1 MTGYERI
8 RDRIAWKAH
17 QIQEHTYLTEE
28 EKGELRAYADALEI
42 IHQEEKEIPK
52 YFRETLW
59 LGILEGA
66 GAALGIAAILAVIW
80 IMFGSALWAQW

>member
-8 RDRIAWKAH
+8 RGRIAWKAH
-17 QIQEHTYLTEE
+17 PIQEYAYLTEE

-42 IHQEEKEIPK
+42 IHQEEEKNPK
-52 YFRETLW
+52 YFRESFL

-66 GAALGIAAILAVIW
+66 GAILGIAAMLAVIW
-80 IMFGSALWAQW
+80 AMYGAAIWGHW

>member
-8 RDRIAWKAH
+8 RSRIAWKAH

-28 EKGELRAYADALEI
+28 EKGELRAYADALKI
-42 IHQEEKEIPK
+42 THQEEERKPK
-52 YFRETLW
+52 CLRESFL

-66 GAALGIAAILAVIW
+66 GAVLGIAAMLVVIW
-80 IMFGSALWAQW
+80 AMYGAAIWGHW